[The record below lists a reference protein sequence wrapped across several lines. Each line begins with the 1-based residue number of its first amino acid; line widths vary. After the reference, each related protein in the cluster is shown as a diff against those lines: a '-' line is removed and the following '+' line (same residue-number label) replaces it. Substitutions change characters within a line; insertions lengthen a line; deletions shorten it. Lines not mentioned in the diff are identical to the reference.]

1 MEKAPFLSSSVV
13 TAFYLRTCYSEANS
27 SDSPPGQTAI
37 SSSNS
42 WAALKLSLKYRWSP
56 VCWALPPSQAYPV
69 ISPLLPFCL
78 RAKGC
83 RVEGQAICK
92 AWINIS
98 VNALEWL
105 CYFLLKNQNTGE
117 SRVHWAYYM
126 IGKWSYFITG
136 GGKMA
141 CRFLLVCYCNIW
153 HNLIGRI
160 VSCWQINEL

>member
-136 GGKMA
+136 GGGNGMQVSA
-141 CRFLLVCYCNIW
+141 GVLL
-153 HNLIGRI
+153 
-160 VSCWQINEL
+160 